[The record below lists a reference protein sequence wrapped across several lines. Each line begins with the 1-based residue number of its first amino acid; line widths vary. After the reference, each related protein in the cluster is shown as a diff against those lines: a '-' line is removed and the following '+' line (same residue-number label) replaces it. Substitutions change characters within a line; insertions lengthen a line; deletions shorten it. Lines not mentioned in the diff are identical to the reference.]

1 MATGTDIT
9 KNSAENMANKIANN
23 LPPKA
28 EIKKMEENAVSLLK
42 KMISIKSLS
51 FEEQEVSNL
60 VFKELCATE
69 GIEAFR
75 IGKNII
81 AYNKNFNPDNKARK
95 TLMLNS
101 HLDTVEAAK
110 SYTSDPYRAEE
121 KRGKIT
127 GLGSNDAGAS
137 VVSMIEAFKYFTI
150 NDRCKSL
157 NANLLLVLSTEEE
170 KSGNGGMELIIKEFS
185 KKKYARMRPDI
196 AIIGEPTGMR
206 AAVAERGLIVL
217 DGEAI
222 GKSGHAARNEGINA
236 LYIAIEDIE
245 KLRNHK
251 FRKRSPLMG
260 DVKLTVT
267 QINAGTAHNVI
278 PDRCNFTVDI
288 RPTERYTNEEIWK
301 SLQKITK
308 SRLVPRS
315 LIHKVSATPPESA
328 LIQCIK
334 KTGLRSFI
342 SPTVSDW
349 TRISIPA
356 IKMGPGESSRSHRAD
371 EYIMRSEI
379 GGGIEKYIRF
389 IKAL

>member
-1 MATGTDIT
+1 
-9 KNSAENMANKIANN
+9 MANNIANN
-23 LPPKA
+23 LPSKA
-28 EIKKMEENAVSLLK
+28 EIKKMENNAVSLLK
-42 KMISIKSLS
+42 KMIRTKSLS

-60 VFKELCATE
+60 IFKELCATE

-81 AYNKNFNPDNKARK
+81 AHGNYFNHIKFNPDNKARK

-101 HLDTVEAAK
+101 HIDTVEAAK
-110 SYTSDPYRAEE
+110 SYTSDPYGAEE
-121 KRGKIT
+121 KKGKIT

-137 VVSMIEAFKYFTI
+137 VVSLIEAFKYFI
-150 NDRCKSL
+150 HNDRANKL
-157 NANLLLVLSTEEE
+157 NVNLLLVLSTEEE
-170 KSGNGGMELIIKEFS
+170 RSGNGGMELIVKEFS
-185 KKKYARMRPDI
+185 KKKYARIKPDM
-196 AIIGEPTGMR
+196 AIIGEPTGMN
-206 AAVAERGLIVL
+206 AAIAERGLLVL

-251 FRKRSPLMG
+251 FRKLSPLMG

-267 QINAGTAHNVI
+267 QMNAGTAHNVI

-288 RPTERYTNEEIWK
+288 RPTEKYTNEEIWR

-308 SRLVPRS
+308 SRLVPRT

-334 KTGLRSFI
+334 KTGFKSFI

-356 IKMGPGESSRSHRAD
+356 IKMGPGDSARSHRAD
-371 EYIMRSEI
+371 EYIMRNEI
-379 GGGIEKYIRF
+379 VEGIEKYIRF
-389 IKAL
+389 IKSL